1 MALDRRGIGSAG
13 VTLDGVKNVLA
24 EVLRSSDNERIERQ
38 DREQSL
44 LQVVY
49 QNSFIFILPASFV
62 GPFL

>member
-44 LQVVY
+44 LQVC